1 MIVGNGL
8 IASGFKDFNHEDYI
22 IFASGVSDS
31 NEINADEFKR
41 EENTLL
47 YYLSQFPDKKIIYF
61 NSILALEDIESYY
74 FLHKRKMVNLIFQ
87 NTQNYKI
94 YNIPQI
100 FGPIGNPKNI
110 VNLFIDHL
118 KKDQLIIIQ
127 PDTFRSI
134 VDIDDLAKIVIKTL
148 DSNKKVINL
157 AYIEYITVKRI
168 MEIISEVYGIK
179 PRWFET
185 VPGISINTKNDIL
198 IHETIEELGINR
210 VNYTERTIRKYVK

>member
-31 NEINADEFKR
+31 TEINADEFKR
-41 EENTLL
+41 EENTLV
-47 YYLSQFPDKKIIYF
+47 YYLSQYPDKKLVYF
-61 NSILALEDIESYY
+61 NSILVLEDIESYY
-74 FLHKRKMVNLIFQ
+74 FMHKRKMVSLIMR
-87 NTQNYKI
+87 NTDNYKI

-127 PDTFRSI
+127 PNTFRSI
-134 VDIDDLAKIVIKTL
+134 VDIEDLANIVIKTL
-148 DSNKKVINL
+148 NSDKKIINL
-157 AYIEYITVKRI
+157 AYIEYITVERI

-179 PRWFET
+179 PRWIET
-185 VPGISINTKNDIL
+185 DQGISINTKNDIL
-198 IHETIEELGINR
+198 IHDTIEELGIDR
-210 VNYTERTIRKYVK
+210 VNYTERIIRKYVK